1 MMRTVRTPLKTGGV
15 NMLSN
20 MKPQLKAS
28 LVTNMCT
35 NIAARTAST
44 AIATHRPGCRTGT
57 ALTASAVPA
66 GPASPSSSRFHFR
79 QSHTLGLTCG
89 SSIAPSPT
97 PYSSRI
103 CVGAVLDEGCQRVGD
118 GLPEVAL
125 ILFDHV
131 AYGAAS

>member
-1 MMRTVRTPLKTGGV
+1 MTMPSAIARTVMMRTVRTPLKTGGV

-57 ALTASAVPA
+57 ALTASGGA
-66 GPASPSSSRFHFR
+66 GRTGVSVVIEVSF
-79 QSHTLGLTCG
+79 QTKSHTGVDLRVVDRTIAH
-89 SSIAPSPT
+89 SIL
-97 PYSSRI
+97 
-103 CVGAVLDEGCQRVGD
+103 VKDLW
-118 GLPEVAL
+118 
-125 ILFDHV
+125 
-131 AYGAAS
+131 